1 LLLLTTQ
8 LLLLGVLVDPVALVD
23 PVEPVV
29 LLVLVVQEELEE
41 LELLEVLVV
50 LGDQAAVAAQAAA
63 AAAAAV
69 IGIMAKAHIV
79 PDIITFQEIQAQV
92 VVVVAEA
99 RVLQAVTVAVEVRL
113 LIQVGQVQQMLVV
126 AAVCL
131 YMVKV
136 PPAEVVEI

>member
-1 LLLLTTQ
+1 LE
-8 LLLLGVLVDPVALVD
+8 VLVDPVALVD

-41 LELLEVLVV
+41 LELLEVLVA
-50 LGDQAAVAAQAAA
+50 LGDQAAVAAQAGAA
-63 AAAAAV
+63 AEEVV

-92 VVVVAEA
+92 VAVVAEA
-99 RVLQAVTVAVEVRL
+99 RVLQAVTVALVVLEL
-113 LIQVGQVQQMLVV
+113 HMEAGQVQQMAVV
-126 AAVCL
+126 AAVRL